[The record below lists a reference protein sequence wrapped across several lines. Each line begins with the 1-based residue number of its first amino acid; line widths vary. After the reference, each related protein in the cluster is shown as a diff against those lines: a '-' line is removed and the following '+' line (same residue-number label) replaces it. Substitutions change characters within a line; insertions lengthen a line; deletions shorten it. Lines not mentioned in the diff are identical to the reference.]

1 MVSDYTQWIVVKDLT
16 NNVLKIADYNNRMN
30 YLTIDLNTVFADG
43 KPMAKLVNDLPYPK
57 AVAGAE
63 AFRPE
68 TNAAA
73 AQ

>member
-1 MVSDYTQWIVVKDLT
+1 VVKDLS

-30 YLTIDLNTVFADG
+30 YLTIDLNVVFADG

-57 AVAGAE
+57 SVAGTE
-63 AFRPE
+63 AFTPE

-73 AQ
+73 SK